1 MTSSPVNDTISNAEI
16 TTYNTCQR
24 QHYYAYNLSVQP
36 KESPLYFY
44 RGEWGHAA
52 LEVYYKEMQLGSP
65 VDVCLST
72 AIHILSNEML
82 SIMAGEPE
90 AFDKLEILTDLI
102 ALIKEYSDFYR
113 KEPFRVIAVE
123 EDFRTQLYTGMDYVM
138 RLDLLVEF
146 TEGDFRGDLAVIDH
160 KFVHNF
166 KNTDELELDG
176 QLPKYIKT
184 LQANGYRIS
193 KGFFNQIRHQKDAR
207 EKFQRTRVRTNSIAI
222 DNIWQEQELTALR
235 INMKT
240 VPVRLMNPYTCKSC
254 PYAAPCKAELNGD
267 NIDQMLKANFKK
279 REHPFKQPE
288 GI

>member
-102 ALIKEYSDFYR
+102 ALIKENSDFYR
-113 KEPFRVIAVE
+113 KEPFRIIAVE
-123 EDFRTQLYTGMDYVM
+123 EDFRT
-138 RLDLLVEF
+138 
-146 TEGDFRGDLAVIDH
+146 
-160 KFVHNF
+160 
-166 KNTDELELDG
+166 
-176 QLPKYIKT
+176 
-184 LQANGYRIS
+184 
-193 KGFFNQIRHQKDAR
+193 
-207 EKFQRTRVRTNSIAI
+207 
-222 DNIWQEQELTALR
+222 
-235 INMKT
+235 
-240 VPVRLMNPYTCKSC
+240 
-254 PYAAPCKAELNGD
+254 
-267 NIDQMLKANFKK
+267 
-279 REHPFKQPE
+279 
-288 GI
+288 